1 MAVTSREKKK
11 PDMQAISRTGRII
24 KRLRRNEI
32 YQECAWL
39 VHFLR
44 RIETIVSRLASVGST
59 ETEHPIEWLALL
71 FCILKVAVSY
81 IVPEAVYHDRGY

>member
-1 MAVTSREKKK
+1 MDVTSREKKE

-24 KRLRRNEI
+24 KRLTRNEI
-32 YQECAWL
+32 YQKCARL

-44 RIETIVSRLASVGST
+44 PIETIVGNT

-71 FCILKVAVSY
+71 FCILKFAVSC
-81 IVPEAVYHDRGY
+81 IVPETVYHDRGF